1 MRTCEHP
8 AYQRTERKLH
18 RFAGGLTTFAE
29 LLREDGFDRD
39 EAGRWWYGEYQ
50 KLKALEEAAQKDPT
64 RLPEWQA
71 EEQRVEAELF
81 QRMDRLIK
89 FIYARAPEHPHLPP
103 YRLYLALWHQ
113 CYGEPIRPLS
123 QEDLTPPQELEELVI
138 APTIYG
144 VPYDRLDAARLRLG
158 EMDLPHKGFA
168 PLVMFFCGLSH
179 AAAYHDR
186 HQKPPEHPFN
196 DGLRE
201 AAREALAEA
210 VDFGNEPGTVAQ
222 AKRQNSEPLS
232 EPLSR
237 LFMAI
242 YYVQRN
248 HTPAVYEWLCRHSF
262 TRDLTSLL
270 FAMGVRAL
278 TDLYA
283 QRLVAEWLASPDLV
297 WALLPEECRALIAS
311 LREEE

>member
-1 MRTCEHP
+1 MAGRNAG
-8 AYQRTERKLH
+8 AYPRTERKLR
-18 RFAGGLTTFAE
+18 RFAGALTTFAE

-50 KLKALEEAAQKDPT
+50 KLSALEEVARKDPT

-71 EEQRVEAELF
+71 EEQRIEAELF

-89 FIYARAPEHPHLPP
+89 FVYAHAPEHPHLPP
-103 YRLYLALWHQ
+103 YRLYMALWHG

-123 QEDLTPPQELEELVI
+123 PEDLTPLQEPEELVI

-144 VPYDRLDAARLRLG
+144 VPYDRLDRVRLRLG
-158 EMDLPHKGFA
+158 EINLSHNDFA
-168 PLVMFFCGLSH
+168 GLVMFLCGMCH
-179 AAAYHDR
+179 AAAYHQR

-201 AAREALAEA
+201 ATRESLAEA
-210 VDFGNEPGTVAQ
+210 VDFANEPGTLAQ
-222 AKRQNSEPLS
+222 AKMHQGEVLT
-232 EPLSR
+232 EALGR
-237 LFMAI
+237 LFMAMCHA
-242 YYVQRN
+242 QRA

-270 FAMGVRAL
+270 FAMGVRAH
-278 TDLYA
+278 TDPYA
-283 QRLVAEWLASPDLV
+283 HGLVAEYLAIPGLV
-297 WALLPEECRALIAS
+297 WAVMPEECRALIAS
-311 LREEE
+311 FREEE